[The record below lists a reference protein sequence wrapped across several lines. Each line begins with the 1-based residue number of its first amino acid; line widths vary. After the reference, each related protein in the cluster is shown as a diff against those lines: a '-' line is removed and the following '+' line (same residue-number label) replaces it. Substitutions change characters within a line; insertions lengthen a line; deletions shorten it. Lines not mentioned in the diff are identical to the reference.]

1 MIIFTDEELEV
12 LKKSVKRQRNRNGND
27 KILDNTLNRGEVE
40 YESFKEIKVDNTWS
54 GAQPPER
61 YNSYDNYQNIQLN
74 ILIGEIYKDTSWDK
88 FYSNIKRIP
97 KQELSEIF
105 AFIKTKLTDPT
116 ITNVEIFIGIANF
129 LDVNYKILYEMI
141 SPEFK
146 IQLIQE
152 LNKDHKRLKTDN
164 IIKLF

>member
-105 AFIKTKLTDPT
+105 AFIKTKLSKSNLSNRPSLPSS
-116 ITNVEIFIGIANF
+116 IPNPHSTNSGLILVYIATP
-129 LDVNYKILYEMI
+129 LDLPRSLV
-141 SPEFK
+141 
-146 IQLIQE
+146 
-152 LNKDHKRLKTDN
+152 
-164 IIKLF
+164 